1 MNILAQWISLDLS
14 HYLVKS
20 VLLIPHELN
29 KCRLFLESS
38 ALPFKFQV
46 VTCDETGMTWLT
58 SPAGGSWPSHR
69 HHQNIALVPMED
81 LLSKPLAGKRTKAS
95 KGVWPCINS
104 CCVDRNLLHHNWRAW
119 STTATK
125 KFCSCGQMELA
136 TNQPE
141 STEHCLEVKVSFKLA
156 RDTRRVTSHWWPWST
171 RTAFGRRWSH
181 REDS

>member
-1 MNILAQWISLDLS
+1 MN
-14 HYLVKS
+14 
-20 VLLIPHELN
+20 
-29 KCRLFLESS
+29 
-38 ALPFKFQV
+38 
-46 VTCDETGMTWLT
+46 TWLT
-58 SPAGGSWPSHR
+58 SPAVWKNPMPLRTKWRIPTFPSPPPEYSTGPHGGSSIQTFGLERGPKQARAYGH
-69 HHQNIALVPMED
+69 V
-81 LLSKPLAGKRTKAS
+81 T
-95 KGVWPCINS
+95 NS